1 MHTGPLGRTTW
12 QDVVSFLGLAVLLG
26 LAAGLLLG
34 GMALLLAAP
43 AYADNPADRE
53 GALLMMSARN
63 GEAAFAAPLVSTDVV
78 FQVSGPLVRARVVQT
93 FENPQDEWLEAVYV
107 FPLPEN
113 AAVDRMKLAAGE
125 RLLVGEIR
133 ERSEAKAVY
142 AHARASGRRA
152 SLFDQER
159 PNVFTTQVANIG
171 PREKVVVEIEYQHT
185 LRYDGNRFSLRFP
198 MVVGPR
204 YLPGGRRLVAD
215 AARITPPVLRPGW
228 EEGRTNGVSIRV
240 ELDAGVPLGHVESAY
255 HPVVVAAPS
264 PSRRVVTLTG
274 GAARADQDFE
284 LSWRLS
290 DAAMPRAAWFVE
302 ERDGRHYGLLML
314 VPPALARKRPLSR
327 EVVFVLDTS
336 GSMAGP
342 SIRQAK
348 EALAVALARLRP
360 EDRFNVVEFNST
372 AQSLF
377 TAPRDASEQ
386 NRRAA
391 VRWVSAL
398 EARGGTEMAAALRL
412 ALAQESDRERLR
424 QVVFLT
430 DGAVGNEDE
439 LFGIIKERLGAAR
452 LFTVGIGSAP
462 NGHFMTKAAHLG
474 AGTFTF
480 IGRVTEVGER
490 MGALLAKLE
499 SPVMRNLD
507 LRWPQ
512 GLHAEAW
519 PARLPDLYS
528 GEPLIVTAALDRL
541 DGALAISGE
550 HDGERWSTSV
560 PIVRVTP
567 ASGVGALWARQKV
580 ASLMDTL
587 RPGEAEAEA
596 ETRAQIV
603 SLAVLH
609 RLVTK
614 YTSFVAV
621 DASPVR
627 PPSVDVLRTPVPT
640 LLPAGWDYGKVFGE
654 LPQGATESRLSLLL
668 GLICLLI
675 AALAAVWARWRPV

>member
-1 MHTGPLGRTTW
+1 MQTGPLTRTTW
-12 QDVVSFLGLAVLLG
+12 QDVVAFLGLAVLLG

-34 GMALLLAAP
+34 SMALLLATP
-43 AYADNPADRE
+43 AYADERASRE
-53 GALLMMSARN
+53 GALLMMSPSN
-63 GEAAFAAPLVSTDVV
+63 GGPAFAAPLVSTDVV

-125 RLLVGEIR
+125 RLLIGEIR
-133 ERSEAKAVY
+133 ERSEAKAIY
-142 AHARASGRRA
+142 AQARASGRRA

-159 PNVFTTQVANIG
+159 PNIFTTQVANIG

-185 LRYDGNRFSLRFP
+185 IRYDGNRFSLRFP

-204 YLPGGRRLVAD
+204 YLPGGARPVSD
-215 AARITPPVLRPGW
+215 AARIAPPVLKPGR

-240 ELDAGVPLGHVESAY
+240 ELDAGMPLGHLDSAY
-255 HPVVVAAPS
+255 HPVAVEAPT
-264 PSRRVVTLTG
+264 PSRRIVTLAG
-274 GAARADQDFE
+274 GAVRADHDFE

-290 DAAMPRAAWFVE
+290 DAALPRAAWFVE
-302 ERDGRHYGLLML
+302 TKDGRHYGLLMV
-314 VPPALARKRPLSR
+314 VPPPLERGPPLSR
-327 EVVFVLDTS
+327 EVLFVLDTS
-336 GSMAGP
+336 GSMAGA
-342 SIRQAK
+342 SIRQAR

-360 EDRFNVVEFNST
+360 EDRFNVIEFNST

-377 TAPRDASEQ
+377 AVPREASER

-391 VRWVSAL
+391 VRWVSSL

-412 ALAQESDRERLR
+412 ALAQESDSERLR

-439 LFGIIKERLGAAR
+439 LFGIIRAQLGSAR

-480 IGRVTEVGER
+480 IGRVSEVGER

-499 SPVMRNLD
+499 SPVMRD
-507 LRWPQ
+507 VQVRWPQ
-512 GLHAEAW
+512 GVQAEMW
-519 PARLPDLYS
+519 PARVPDLYA
-528 GEPLIVTAALDRL
+528 GEPLVVTAALDRL
-541 DGALAISGE
+541 DGALAISG
-550 HDGERWSTSV
+550 DRAAERWSTVV
-560 PIVRVTP
+560 PIVQGTR
-567 ASGVGALWARQKV
+567 ASGVGALWAREKV
-580 ASLMDTL
+580 ASLMDVL
-587 RPGEAEAEA
+587 RRGEALAEA
-596 ETRAQIV
+596 RAEIV
-603 SLAVLH
+603 ALAMSH

-621 DASPVR
+621 DASPAR
-627 PPSVDVLRTPVPT
+627 PQGADLLSAPVPT

-668 GLICLLI
+668 GLGCLLL
-675 AALAAVWARWRPV
+675 AALAALWTRLRPV